1 MSRDQFNISSLE
13 ITGDEGKTVGNQFIQ
28 QESSSNK
35 LAILYPGMRYT
46 CDRPL
51 LYFTTELLLSKG
63 YDVLQLWSDYNSP
76 QFKDL
81 SQSEK
86 TIQIIADG
94 QALLETGR
102 KSGTYMHYVLCGK
115 SLGTITM
122 AFILQSEPELEQ
134 LRTVWFTP
142 LIHLPPVAE
151 SILAQT
157 SPAFIAGSLADSTF
171 SSGPIDQIKSKPNTT
186 IYTVEKADHS
196 LEIPGDTLRSLHI
209 LDQAINRLSEFIG

>member
-1 MSRDQFNISSLE
+1 VSRDQFNITSLE
-13 ITGDEGKTVGNQFIQ
+13 ITGDGGKTVSNQFIQ
-28 QESSSNK
+28 QESTSNK
-35 LAILYPGMRYT
+35 LAVLYPGMRYT

-63 YDVLQLWSDYNSP
+63 YDVLQLWSNYNSP

-81 SQSEK
+81 SKSEK

-94 QALLETGR
+94 QALLESGR
-102 KSGTYMHYVLCGK
+102 QSGTYTQHLLCGK

-122 AFILQSEPELEQ
+122 AFILQAVPELDE

-151 SILAQT
+151 AILSQT
-157 SPAFIAGSLADSTF
+157 SPAFIAGSLTDDTF
-171 SSGPIDQIKSKPNTT
+171 SSGPIDQIMSRPVTSV
-186 IYTVEKADHS
+186 YTSDKADHS
-196 LEIPGDTLRSLHI
+196 LEIPGDTLQSLSI
-209 LDQAINRLSEFIG
+209 LNQVITRLSEFTG

>member
-13 ITGDEGKTVGNQFIQ
+13 ITGNKGKVVSNQFIQ
-28 QESSSNK
+28 QESPSNK
-35 LAILYPGMRYT
+35 LAVLYPGMRYT

-63 YDVLQLWSDYNSP
+63 YDVLQLWSNYNSS

-86 TIQIIADG
+86 TFQIIADG

-102 KSGTYMHYVLCGK
+102 QSGAYTQHVLCGK

-122 AFILQSEPELEQ
+122 AFILQSGLELEE

-142 LIHLPPVAE
+142 LIHLPPVAK
-151 SILAQT
+151 SILAQP

-171 SSGPIDQIKSKPNTT
+171 SSGPVDQIRSKPGTSMYTT
-186 IYTVEKADHS
+186 EIADHS
-196 LEIPGDTLRSLHI
+196 LVIPGDTLQSLSI
-209 LDQAINRLSEFIG
+209 LVQVITRLSEFAD